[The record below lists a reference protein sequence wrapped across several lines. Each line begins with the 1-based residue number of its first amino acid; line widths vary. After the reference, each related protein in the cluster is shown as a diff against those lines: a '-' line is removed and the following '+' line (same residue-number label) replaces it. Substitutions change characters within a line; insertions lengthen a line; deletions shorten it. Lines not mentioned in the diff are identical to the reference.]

1 MSILPKTLIPQT
13 VIKMADAFA
22 HHRADRVQRHL
33 LEHELAAYSTP
44 ADRADLEALL
54 DQYPDADAE
63 PVREILSRQSHLL
76 VG

>member
-1 MSILPKTLIPQT
+1 MSIMPKTLIH
-13 VIKMADAFA
+13 VADSLA
-22 HHRADRVQRHL
+22 HHRADRAQRHQ

-63 PVREILSRQSHLL
+63 PVREILSRQAHLL